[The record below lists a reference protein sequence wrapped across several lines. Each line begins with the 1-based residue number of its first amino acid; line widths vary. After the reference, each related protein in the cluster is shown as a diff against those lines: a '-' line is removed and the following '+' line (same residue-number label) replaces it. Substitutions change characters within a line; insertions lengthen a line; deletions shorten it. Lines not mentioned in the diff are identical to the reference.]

1 MRVIA
6 RASGQL
12 EAAKNLHEI
21 ARLFPN
27 EIRAGLGTVGISLKG
42 KIVRAMKS
50 GQTPTGSMA
59 PLHPLT
65 LLFRRLARKHGSGNA
80 KGFGGKL
87 QNAVRYKIQGS
98 GTETKISIGFIDGDP
113 AQAASKTMAPWT
125 RSLSAAQRRIWH
137 IRAGEGRKAG
147 NGRLAQAIEDW
158 LAAGSTK
165 TKPERAYIQ
174 PFVQDQATKDNMLR
188 VVKGRIYS
196 IIEKGK

>member
-27 EIRAGLGTVGISLKG
+27 EIRAGLGTAGITLKG
-42 KIVRAMKS
+42 KIVKAMKS
-50 GQTPTGSMA
+50 GWTPGESMA

-65 LLFRRLARKHGSGNA
+65 LLFRRLARKHGARNIR
-80 KGFGGKL
+80 GFGGEL
-87 QNAVRYKIQGS
+87 QNAIRYKIQGS
-98 GTETKISIGFIDGDP
+98 GTETKISVGFIDGKP
-113 AQAASKTMAPWT
+113 AKAAQYTMSPWT

-137 IRAGEGRKAG
+137 IRAGEERKAG

-158 LAAGSTK
+158 LADGSTK

-174 PFVQDQATKDNMLR
+174 PFAQDQATKDNMLR